1 MMGSFLSWRFG
12 TAGCAMIPILGHL
25 LMMLVP
31 ESPTYLMGKG
41 RQKEAK
47 EALMWLRGA
56 KFQEE
61 IDSEL
66 VDVSI

>member
-1 MMGSFLSWRFG
+1 
-12 TAGCAMIPILGHL
+12 MIPILGHL